1 MNGTICTEERTM
13 NMETAKSSQLT
24 ELVRG
29 NEQGLIDEIK
39 PLVRFQSVSLDLT
52 SVERI
57 DAAGIAALIALYRI
71 ANASGHSFRVSN
83 VSARVAEMLTL
94 VGLDG
99 VLLSHNAAQPL
110 SSTPQL
116 ARNAA

>member
-1 MNGTICTEERTM
+1 MNGTICCEERTSAL
-13 NMETAKSSQLT
+13 EAARSSQLT

-29 NEQGLIDEIK
+29 NEQRFIDEIK
-39 PLVRFQSVSLDLT
+39 PLVRFQSVALDLT

-71 ANASGHSFRVSN
+71 ANASGHGFRISS

-99 VLLSHNAAQPL
+99 ILLSRNAKQLLHSAPKLAHNAA
-110 SSTPQL
+110 
-116 ARNAA
+116 

>member
-1 MNGTICTEERTM
+1 MNGTMCTDEMTM
-13 NMETAKSSQLT
+13 HVLAGKPSKLT

-29 NEQGLIDEIK
+29 NEQDLIDEIK
-39 PLVRFQSVSLDLT
+39 PLVRHQSVSLDLT

-71 ANASGHSFRVSN
+71 ARASGHRFCISS

-94 VGLDG
+94 VGLDDI
-99 VLLSHNAAQPL
+99 LLSHNAKRASHPGSSPAQ
-110 SSTPQL
+110 
-116 ARNAA
+116 NAA

>member
-1 MNGTICTEERTM
+1 MNGIICPDEKTVNIEV
-13 NMETAKSSQLT
+13 AKPRELT

-29 NEQGLIDEIK
+29 NEQHLIDEIK
-39 PLVRFQSVSLDLT
+39 PLVRFQSVALDLT
-52 SVERI
+52 AVERI

-71 ANASGHSFRVSN
+71 ANASGHEFFISSVSP
-83 VSARVAEMLTL
+83 RVAEMLTI

-99 VLLSHNAAQPL
+99 ILLSQNAKL
-110 SSTPQL
+110 SSHSAPRL

>member
-1 MNGTICTEERTM
+1 MNGTICSEEMTT
-13 NMETAKSSQLT
+13 NMGAAKSSQLT

-29 NEQGLIDEIK
+29 NEQCFIDEIK
-39 PLVRFQSVSLDLT
+39 PLVRHQSVSLDLT

-71 ANASGHSFRVSN
+71 ASASGHRFSVSK
-83 VSARVAEMLTL
+83 VSARVAEMLKL
-94 VGLDG
+94 VGLDRI
-99 VLLSHNAAQPL
+99 LLSQNAKLA
-110 SSTPQL
+110 SHSASKM

>member
-1 MNGTICTEERTM
+1 MNCTMGSEEAMM
-13 NMETAKSSQLT
+13 NVEAGKPSKLT

-39 PLVRFQSVSLDLT
+39 PLVRHQSVSLDLT

-71 ANASGHSFRVSN
+71 ARASGHRFCISG
-83 VSARVAEMLTL
+83 VSARVAEMLAL

-99 VLLSHNAAQPL
+99 ILLSHNAIQAPHSDSSLAQ
-110 SSTPQL
+110 
-116 ARNAA
+116 NAA